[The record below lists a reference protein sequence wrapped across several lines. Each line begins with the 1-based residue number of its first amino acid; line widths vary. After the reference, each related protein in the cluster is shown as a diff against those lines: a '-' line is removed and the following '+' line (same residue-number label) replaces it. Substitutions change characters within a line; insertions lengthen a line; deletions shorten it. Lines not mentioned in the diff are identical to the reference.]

1 MKFFNLFRIAYR
13 SLNRNKLRSFLT
25 MLGIIIGVASV
36 IAMLAI
42 GEGSNQTIQKSISSL
57 GTNSIFIYPGTNT
70 NGGVRGGAGSNQTLK
85 LEDADAIAA
94 HCDLVK
100 YITPIVQKKSQ
111 LIFGPKNWNSTVMGV
126 RNDYMLIRSLSTTKG
141 NAITE
146 AEQRSAAK
154 VCLVGV
160 TVVFNLF
167 GDEDYNPTGEIIRIN
182 SIPVKIIGVLAKMG
196 QNTFGQDQDDIV
208 LAPFYTVQKRM
219 MISTDYIG
227 SILASGKSELQ
238 VVDAVDQIT
247 SLLREK
253 HKIAPSDDIDF
264 TVRTQSE
271 LSNIFGSIT
280 KVMTILLASI
290 AGISLLVGG
299 IGIMNIMLVSVTERT
314 REIGIRMAIGAK
326 GRDVL
331 FQFVIESILISVV
344 GGIIGIILGILASE
358 MVATFGGWPVVITPL
373 SIILSF
379 GFSSAIGLFF
389 GWYPARKAADLNPI
403 DALRYE

>member
-1 MKFFNLFRIAYR
+1 
-13 SLNRNKLRSFLT
+13 

-42 GEGSNQTIQKSISSL
+42 GEGSNQTIKKSISSL
-57 GTNSIFIYPGTNT
+57 GTNSIFIYPGTNS

-100 YITPIVQKKSQ
+100 YVTPIVQKRSQ
-111 LIFGPKNWNSTVMGV
+111 IIFGPENWNTTVMGV
-126 RNDYMLIRSLSTTKG
+126 RNDYMLIRSLSVIKG
-141 NAITE
+141 SGLSE
-146 AEQRSAAK
+146 ADQRSAAK

-167 GDEDYNPTGEIIRIN
+167 GDEDYNPIGQIVRIN

-219 MISTDYIG
+219 MISTDHIG

-344 GGIIGIILGILASE
+344 GGIIGILIGILASE
-358 MVATFGGWPVVITPL
+358 LVATFGGWPVVVTPV

-389 GWYPARKAADLNPI
+389 GWYPARKAAALNPI

>member
-1 MKFFNLFRIAYR
+1 
-13 SLNRNKLRSFLT
+13 

-42 GEGSNQTIQKSISSL
+42 GEGSNQTIKKSISSL

-100 YITPIVQKKSQ
+100 YVTPIVQKRSQ
-111 LIFGPKNWNSTVMGV
+111 IIFGPENWNTTVMGV
-126 RNDYMLIRSLSTTKG
+126 RNDYMLIRSLSVIKG
-141 NAITE
+141 SGLSE
-146 AEQRSAAK
+146 ADQRSAAK

-167 GDEDYNPTGEIIRIN
+167 GDEDYNPIGQIVRIN

-219 MISTDYIG
+219 MISTDHIG

-344 GGIIGIILGILASE
+344 GGIIGILIGILASE
-358 MVATFGGWPVVITPL
+358 MVATFGGWPVVVTPV

-389 GWYPARKAADLNPI
+389 GWYPARKAAALNPI